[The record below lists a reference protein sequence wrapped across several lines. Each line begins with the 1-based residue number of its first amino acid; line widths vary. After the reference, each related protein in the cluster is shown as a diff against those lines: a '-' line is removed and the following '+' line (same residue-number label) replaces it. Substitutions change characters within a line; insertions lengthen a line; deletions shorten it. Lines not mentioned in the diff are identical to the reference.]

1 MPQRLPAPRTV
12 ALMLALSLTAL
23 TAPIAGATDAGPA
36 CTPPYL
42 MKSGQMQCGSHLSFD
57 VKADDAQDTAVDLTW
72 KGRHYHLAREATTTG
87 AYHFD
92 DPKTGLTL
100 IQIPAKSMLLDH
112 KNMVRLADDC
122 NPVDGSQIAS
132 K

>member
-1 MPQRLPAPRTV
+1 MPHR
-12 ALMLALSLTAL
+12 LTAML
-23 TAPIAGATDAGPA
+23 LAVSLSALGAASAGATDAGPA

-42 MKSGQMQCGSHLSFD
+42 MKAGEMQCGSHLSFD
-57 VKADDAQDTAVDLTW
+57 VKADDKADSAIELTW

-112 KNMVRLADDC
+112 KHMIRLADDC
-122 NPVDGSQIAS
+122 NPVDGSQVAS